1 MCLGINAILK
11 YSESCILFALNFW
24 KMFVNA
30 KKKVRRVEN
39 EQPLICEIATDK
51 NFRVKIRSKWKIYFV
66 LD

>member
-11 YSESCILFALNFW
+11 YSESCIMFALNFW

-39 EQPLICEIATDK
+39 EIGIFFEQPLISDIATDK
-51 NFRVKIRSKWKIYFV
+51 NFRVKIKSK
-66 LD
+66 